1 MTRTHATPPIAML
14 RSHVRFA
21 DAAMRIFA
29 VFALLIA
36 LAVAAPAAAQAGMTV
51 REFNQIAA
59 DAPRDATAFMR
70 PSVRRAASAMGAAFE
85 AARAEEAAARRA
97 GRTPPFCLPARIRL
111 SPDQIVARMAAVP
124 ASRQN
129 QSLTQAVR
137 TWMVERFPCR

>member
-1 MTRTHATPPIAML
+1 
-14 RSHVRFA
+14 
-21 DAAMRIFA
+21 MRP
-29 VFALLIA
+29 FALLALFVA
-36 LAVAAPAAAQAGMTV
+36 LAIAVPAAAQTQMTV

-59 DAPRDATAFMR
+59 DAPRDASAFLR
-70 PSVRRAASAMGAAFE
+70 PSVRRAASAVEDAFE

-137 TWMVERFPCR
+137 AWMVERFPCR

>member
-1 MTRTHATPPIAML
+1 MRP
-14 RSHVRFA
+14 FA
-21 DAAMRIFA
+21 LFALFAALAFA
-29 VFALLIA
+29 V
-36 LAVAAPAAAQAGMTV
+36 PAAAQAQMTV

-59 DAPRDATAFMR
+59 DAPRDASAFLR
-70 PSVRRAASAMGAAFE
+70 PSVRRAASAMEEAFK

-124 ASRQN
+124 AARQN

-137 TWMVERFPCR
+137 AWMVERFPCR

>member
-1 MTRTHATPPIAML
+1 MRPIAL
-14 RSHVRFA
+14 LVLFVAFA
-21 DAAMRIFA
+21 IA
-29 VFALLIA
+29 V
-36 LAVAAPAAAQAGMTV
+36 PAAAQAQMTV

-59 DAPRDATAFMR
+59 DAPRDASAFLR
-70 PSVRRAASAMGAAFE
+70 PSVRRAASAMEEAFK

-124 ASRQN
+124 AARQN

-137 TWMVERFPCR
+137 AWMVERFPCR

>member
-1 MTRTHATPPIAML
+1 MRPIA
-14 RSHVRFA
+14 
-21 DAAMRIFA
+21 
-29 VFALLIA
+29 LLVLFVA
-36 LAVAAPAAAQAGMTV
+36 LAIAVPAAAQAQMTV

-59 DAPRDATAFMR
+59 DAPRDASAFLR
-70 PSVRRAASAMGAAFE
+70 PSVRRAASAMEEAFK

-124 ASRQN
+124 AARQN

-137 TWMVERFPCR
+137 AWMVERFPCR

>member
-1 MTRTHATPPIAML
+1 
-14 RSHVRFA
+14 
-21 DAAMRIFA
+21 MRP
-29 VFALLIA
+29 FALLVLFVA
-36 LAVAAPAAAQAGMTV
+36 LAIAVPAAAQAQMTV

-59 DAPRDATAFMR
+59 DAPRDASAFLR
-70 PSVRRAASAMGAAFE
+70 PSVRRAASAMEEAFK

-124 ASRQN
+124 AARQN

-137 TWMVERFPCR
+137 AWMVERFPCR

>member
-1 MTRTHATPPIAML
+1 MRTLA
-14 RSHVRFA
+14 
-21 DAAMRIFA
+21 
-29 VFALLIA
+29 A
-36 LAVAAPAAAQAGMTV
+36 LAILTALVMSGPASAQAQMTV
-51 REFNQIAA
+51 REFNQVAA

-70 PSVRRAASAMGAAFE
+70 PSVRRAASAMGAAFK
-85 AARAEEAAARRA
+85 AARAEEAAARQA

-137 TWMVERFPCR
+137 AWMVERFPCR